1 MRSSHSVV
9 TVVVNHQ
16 RKRVH
21 LSESRYG
28 EIKNKYVM
36 GNTEG
41 EEREGSEDRQP
52 ALW

>member
-9 TVVVNHQ
+9 VNHQ
-16 RKRVH
+16 QRRVH
-21 LSESRYG
+21 LSESRYE

-41 EEREGSEDRQP
+41 EEGEGSEDRQP